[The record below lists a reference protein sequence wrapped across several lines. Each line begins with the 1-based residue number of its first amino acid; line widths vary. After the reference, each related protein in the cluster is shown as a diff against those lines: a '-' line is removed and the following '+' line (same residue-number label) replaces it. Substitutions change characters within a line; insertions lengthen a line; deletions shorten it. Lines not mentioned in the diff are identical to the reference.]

1 MKGYTRDRYYSTY
14 RKNLT
19 SGQWATNLGGLESK
33 VREYQ
38 MKLVELAN
46 ETGDTRSIEVLK
58 YQRQLI
64 IKLEFRILAVHKATT
79 NKGHKTPGIDQKVI
93 ETDEEKWETVE

>member
-38 MKLVELAN
+38 MKLVELASK
-46 ETGDTRSIEVLK
+46 TGDTRNNRVLK
-58 YQRQLI
+58 HQRQLALT
-64 IKLEFRILAVHKATT
+64 KEFRMLAVHKVLT
-79 NKGHKTPGIDQKVI
+79 NKGHKTPGIDNMVI
-93 ETDEEKWETVE
+93 EGDEQK